1 VVTNTQDYAHH
12 LKGLSPIGVAAARFA
27 IEKPGLSMPHPNLP
41 RAKTPAVKAECDS
54 STRVEVAVLVAQT
67 HEA

>member
-27 IEKPGLSMPHPNLP
+27 IEKPGLSMPQKD
-41 RAKTPAVKAECDS
+41 R
-54 STRVEVAVLVAQT
+54 VAVRYGAGIALLSN
-67 HEA
+67 